1 MRQLKDYI
9 TDQKSGI
16 KSAFEDKVDP
26 QDFEKIIDS
35 RANDSQLQ
43 QDVEKLLQV
52 VSVARNIFQN
62 FGHLASKFRKFR
74 PVLSQISGVFG
85 LFFAKI

>member
-1 MRQLKDYI
+1 MFQAQKVFRQLKDYI

-52 VSVARNIFQN
+52 VLDKYLIKPPDNPKKKYHEAFLIFC
-62 FGHLASKFRKFR
+62 
-74 PVLSQISGVFG
+74 
-85 LFFAKI
+85 